1 LSESQSQCDE
11 LEKQLLR
18 VSDYQNGRPLTA
30 STATGADSQ
39 SSETS
44 DSPVVDYPQQR
55 RRPSVGPTANG
66 GSDRERRLEKELSQR
81 VKELSELSAKY
92 SRRKQRHREM
102 VSRLRQYVSKENREL
117 NTLLHSLDVKYR
129 ASEEELQKHRKYCRI
144 QEITAIND
152 IQ

>member
-1 LSESQSQCDE
+1 
-11 LEKQLLR
+11 
-18 VSDYQNGRPLTA
+18 
-30 STATGADSQ
+30 TATGADSQ

-44 DSPVVDYPQQR
+44 DSPAVDYPQQR
-55 RRPSVGPTANG
+55 RRPSVGPTPNG
-66 GSDRERRLEKELSQR
+66 ASDRERRLELELNQR

-102 VSRLRQYVSKENREL
+102 VSRLRQYVLKENREL
-117 NTLLHSLDVKYR
+117 NSLLHSLNVKYR
-129 ASEEELQKHRKYCRI
+129 ASEEELQKHQKYCRI